1 MEANGLAQAA
11 PIGPT
16 AAKPATPALAK
27 PTDIT
32 MGLES
37 SGAILLRWKAI
48 NAEPNA
54 GTFVSIKRK
63 LSGEAAFVLVGDT
76 GGKMF
81 PDDISTQGTA
91 GAVYI
96 I

>member
-1 MEANGLAQAA
+1 MNV
-11 PIGPT
+11 
-16 AAKPATPALAK
+16 
-27 PTDIT
+27 
-32 MGLES
+32 GLEP
-37 SGAILLRWKAI
+37 SGAILVRWKAI
-48 NAEPNA
+48 NVAA
-54 GTFVSIKRK
+54 GTGTFFSIRRK